1 MIEGAVVALESDPA
15 LFFRGLYPA
24 LFAWVARVSGAA
36 PADVEDLV
44 QETLLQ
50 AWAARDRYRGDASP
64 ATWVTSIA
72 RNKIRDRRR
81 ARPPA
86 LELSDLE
93 TKALAPGVEERDDV
107 RGRVRRA
114 LEDLPPDYAR
124 MLRWRYLDG
133 LPVRSIAERLG
144 EGEKAAESRLHRA
157 REAFRDLLT
166 RKDESDE

>member
-36 PADVEDLV
+36 QADVEDLV

-50 AWAARDRYRGDASP
+50 AWASRDRYRGDASP
-64 ATWVTSIA
+64 ETWVTAIA
-72 RNKIRDRRR
+72 RNKIRDRWR

-86 LELSDLE
+86 LALPDLE
-93 TKALAPGVEERDDV
+93 TALAPGVEDSEDV

-114 LEDLPPDYAR
+114 LADLPPEYAR
-124 MLRWRYLDG
+124 MLHWRYLDG
-133 LPVRSIAERLG
+133 LPVRAIAERLG

-157 REAFRDLLT
+157 REAFRDLLK
-166 RKDESDE
+166 RKDDVDA